1 MKDTSSDEDIVLQN
15 TDEARVLLGP
25 LDGNARLIRELHG
38 VTLLNRDGCLK
49 LMGGAAEV
57 ALVRRVLDES
67 LTRMR
72 KGEALSSTAIAE
84 QIRARADGSKENAAN
99 EADPRGPRNGASGV
113 RARTAGQARYL
124 RDLEENDVVFA
135 IGPAG
140 TGKTYLAVAA
150 AVQAAKAGEVRRI
163 VLVRPA
169 VEAGEKLGFLPGD
182 FQAKVDPYMRPLHDA
197 LSDLLEPGQRER
209 YLEEDV
215 IEVCPLAY
223 MRGRTLN
230 HAFVILDEAQN
241 TTIPQM
247 MMFLTRLGEGSRM
260 VVTGDPSQV
269 DLPRGVRSGLAD
281 AVKRLKKVDG
291 IRITKLGKEDIVRH
305 MVVQRILDAYGKF
318 DSTK

>member
-1 MKDTSSDEDIVLQN
+1 VKDTPPEEDIVLQS
-15 TDEARVLLGP
+15 TDEARALLGP

-49 LMGGAAEV
+49 LMGGADEV
-57 ALVRRVLDES
+57 ATVRRVLEES
-67 LTRMR
+67 LARMR
-72 KGEALSSTAIAE
+72 KGQTLSSTEIAAR
-84 QIRARADGSKENAAN
+84 IRQDSEHP
-99 EADPRGPRNGASGV
+99 EAPASQESDRGPRNGSSGV

-124 RDLEENDVVFA
+124 RDLEECDVVFA
-135 IGPAG
+135 VGPAG

-150 AVQAAKAGEVRRI
+150 AVEAAKAGEVRRI

-197 LSDLLEPGQRER
+197 LTDLLAPGQRER
-209 YLEEDV
+209 YLEDDV
-215 IEVCPLAY
+215 IEICPLAY

-241 TTIPQM
+241 TTVPQM

-269 DLPRGVRSGLAD
+269 DLPRGVKSGLAD

-291 IRITKLGKEDIVRH
+291 VRMTRLGKEDIVRH
-305 MVVQRILDAYGKF
+305 KVVQRILDAYGKS
-318 DSTK
+318 DSSK

>member
-1 MKDTSSDEDIVLQN
+1 VKDTSSDEDIVLQN

-49 LMGGAAEV
+49 LMGGADEV

-113 RARTAGQARYL
+113 HARTAGQARYL

-197 LSDLLEPGQRER
+197 LSDLLNPGQRER

-281 AVKRLKKVDG
+281 AVKRLEKVDG

-305 MVVQRILDAYGKF
+305 TVVQRILDAYGKF

>member
-1 MKDTSSDEDIVLQN
+1 MKDPTPGEDIVLQN
-15 TDEARVLLGP
+15 VDEARALLGP

-38 VTLLNRDGCLK
+38 VTLLNREGTLK
-49 LMGGAAEV
+49 LMGGTSHQLS
-57 ALVRRVLDES
+57 LVRRVLEEN
-67 LTRMR
+67 LARIR
-72 KGEALSSTAIAE
+72 RGEEAMIAE
-84 QIRARADGSKENAAN
+84 QL
-99 EADPRGPRNGASGV
+99 RGPDADDETTTSDFEPRALRNGV
-113 RARTAGQARYL
+113 PTIKARTPGQARYL
-124 RDLEENDVVFA
+124 RDLAENDVVFSV
-135 IGPAG
+135 GPAG

-150 AVQAAKAGEVRRI
+150 AVQAAKAGEVHRI

-197 LSDLLEPGQRER
+197 LQDLLEPGERER
-209 YLEEDV
+209 YMEDDV
-215 IEVCPLAY
+215 IEICPLAY

-281 AVKRLKKVDG
+281 ALRRLKGVSA
-291 IRITKLGKEDIVRH
+291 IRITRLSKEDIVRH
-305 MVVQRILDAYGKF
+305 EVVQRILDAYGRS
-318 DSTK
+318 DD